1 MALPVFVTVQDAA
14 LLSPGVS
21 VEAAEAMIRAVTARA
36 VAVAPCIAGDALSE
50 AQTEL
55 VRAIILDAVSRW
67 SASGGGSVQSQTA
80 GPFGYTVDTRQD
92 RKGTFLRSEFDD
104 LQAVCDDLRGASR
117 EAFSITLGG
126 GRIAARADGVSRNRD
141 YIDYGIARSR
151 GWIE

>member
-1 MALPVFVTVQDAA
+1 MALPVFVTAQDVA

-21 VEAAEAMIRAVTARA
+21 EEMAAAMIRAVTARA
-36 VAVAPCIAGDALSE
+36 VGIAPCIADEGLSE

-55 VRAIILDAVSRW
+55 VRAIILDAATRW
-67 SASGGGSVQSQTA
+67 ASTGGGAVQSQTA

-104 LQAVCDDLRGASR
+104 LRAICDELSGASR

-126 GRIAARADGVSRNRD
+126 GRIEARSAELGRERDALDYARAR
-141 YIDYGIARSR
+141 AR
-151 GWIE
+151 GWLA